1 MNNIYKYTHMF
12 EKINITQYMKIQG
25 PGQVAGTETKSC
37 HIQTKTNL
45 TEKISLLIY
54 SWYNLP

>member
-1 MNNIYKYTHMF
+1 
-12 EKINITQYMKIQG
+12 MKIQG

-45 TEKISLLIY
+45 TLIIFLLI
-54 SWYNLP
+54 